1 MSPVEEEHQANG
13 GSLSERE
20 GVSRAVDEQHMNG
33 YSLPGYAHAADS
45 DGATTRRNGFH
56 TNGHAALNG
65 STNSSDGEF
74 TKSQRAALNAM
85 IGFARLVEPT
95 TEPLPVVRADAAQ
108 SVSEASPVANT
119 SSSAS
124 AAGVVAQRPP
134 SDSLAPSHGRT
145 GNGSWPFPPLAES
158 ERLAEP
164 DAAALLLGEP
174 LAHVPLASKTRSE
187 RRKAAAELP
196 SARPQSGLAGGRWP
210 LVPVLAVQ
218 AALSL
223 RMVWNHTASTDEAL
237 YLWSGH
243 LEWLHVL
250 HGLPL
255 PPFPTYF
262 SGAPVVYPPLAAL
275 ANAIG
280 GLAAARIL
288 SLGFMLTA
296 TVLLWATTS
305 LLFDR
310 TAAFFSAGLWAVLGP
325 TQFLGSYATYDAMSL
340 CLLAFATWCA
350 AHARRDRLMARWL
363 IAAAAAITLAN
374 AAKYASMLFDPVVAL
389 VALLAVWP
397 ERGTW
402 WVQHKR
408 AAKHAALHLAIVLV
422 IAADFDIMAMFL
434 GGGWYET
441 GIDQTTFSRVPGD
454 SSARIVLIC
463 SGIWVGAVIVAALV
477 GVAVCV
483 TRDRRPPGRLLLLV
497 VLASAALLAPAEQ
510 ARIDTLT
517 SLDKHVDFGAWFAAI
532 AAGYGISRLIG
543 LLRSPAGR
551 AIACVGAAAA
561 LTVPAVTGVAQAN
574 QIFGQ
579 YGNSSA
585 LVAMLRP
592 LVKANRGR
600 ILMDYGSVP
609 EYYLGVRD
617 WQQWSSTSSLR
628 LPSGR
633 TVSSPV
639 GTTGNPAL
647 YQEYVRRGYFS
658 LIILAFNSQGS
669 MNGSIIA
676 TINEIPAYHFAGE
689 TWYGSQKYGAWVYDP
704 GARS

>member
-1 MSPVEEEHQANG
+1 VSTADEERHA
-13 GSLSERE
+13 
-20 GVSRAVDEQHMNG
+20 NG
-33 YSLPGYAHAADS
+33 YSLPDREAVSGAANEQHVNGYSSPDHAEDTDADS
-45 DGATTRRNGFH
+45 APTRTNGYH
-56 TNGHAALNG
+56 TNGHQALNG
-65 STNSSDGEF
+65 SKNSVDPGF
-74 TKSQRAALNAM
+74 AKSQQAALNAM
-85 IGFARLVEPT
+85 ISFARVSDPLT
-95 TEPLPVVRADAAQ
+95 QPLPAVKVEAAQ
-108 SVSEASPVANT
+108 SVSVASPPA
-119 SSSAS
+119 SPSAS
-124 AAGVVAQRPP
+124 APAGEVGSTPP
-134 SDSLAPSHGRT
+134 G
-145 GNGSWPFPPLAES
+145 
-158 ERLAEP
+158 
-164 DAAALLLGEP
+164 AALLPGEP
-174 LAHVPLASKTRSE
+174 LGHGPPDSKPRND
-187 RRKAAAELP
+187 RRRAAAGQ
-196 SARPQSGLAGGRWP
+196 SVRPLSRIGAGRWP
-210 LVPVLAVQ
+210 LLPVLAVQ

-223 RMVWNHTASTDEAL
+223 RMVWNHSASTDEAL

-275 ANAIG
+275 ANAVG
-280 GLAAARIL
+280 GLAAARLL
-288 SLGFMLTA
+288 SLGFMLAA

-310 TAAFFSAGLWAVLGP
+310 TAAFFSAGFWAVLGP
-325 TQFLGSYATYDAMSL
+325 TQFLGAYATYDAMSL
-340 CLLAFATWCA
+340 CLLALATWCA

-402 WVQHKR
+402 WMQHKR

-441 GIDQTTFSRVPGD
+441 GIGQTTFSRVPGD

-463 SGIWVGAVIVAALV
+463 SGVWVGAVTVAALV
-477 GVAVCV
+477 GVAMCGR
-483 TRDRRPPGRLLLLV
+483 RDRRPPGRLLLLA
-497 VLASAALLAPAEQ
+497 VLAGAALLAPAEQ

-551 AIACVGAAAA
+551 AIARVGAAAA
-561 LTVPAVTGVAQAN
+561 LTLPAATGIAQAN

-628 LPSGR
+628 LPSGH

-647 YQEYVRRGYFS
+647 YQAYVRRGYFS

-676 TINEIPAYHFAGE
+676 TINQIPAYHFVGE

>member
-1 MSPVEEEHQANG
+1 M
-13 GSLSERE
+13 
-20 GVSRAVDEQHMNG
+20 
-33 YSLPGYAHAADS
+33 AA
-45 DGATTRRNGFH
+45 
-56 TNGHAALNG
+56 
-65 STNSSDGEF
+65 
-74 TKSQRAALNAM
+74 
-85 IGFARLVEPT
+85 
-95 TEPLPVVRADAAQ
+95 
-108 SVSEASPVANT
+108 
-119 SSSAS
+119 
-124 AAGVVAQRPP
+124 
-134 SDSLAPSHGRT
+134 
-145 GNGSWPFPPLAES
+145 
-158 ERLAEP
+158 
-164 DAAALLLGEP
+164 
-174 LAHVPLASKTRSE
+174 
-187 RRKAAAELP
+187 
-196 SARPQSGLAGGRWP
+196 GRWP
-210 LVPVLAVQ
+210 LVLVLAVQ

-243 LEWLHVL
+243 LEWLHLL

-262 SGAPVVYPPLAAL
+262 SGAPVIYPPLAAL
-275 ANAIG
+275 ANAVG

-288 SLGFMLTA
+288 SLGFMLVATA
-296 TVLLWATTS
+296 LLWATTS

-340 CLLAFATWCA
+340 CLLALATWGA

-363 IAAAAAITLAN
+363 IMAAVAITLAN

-397 ERGTW
+397 DRGTW
-402 WVQHKR
+402 WKQHKR

-422 IAADFDIMAMFL
+422 IAADFEILAMFL

-441 GIDQTTFSRVPGD
+441 GIAQTTFSRVPGD
-454 SSARIVLIC
+454 STARIVLIC
-463 SGIWVGAVIVAALV
+463 SGIWVGAVIVAALL
-477 GVAVCV
+477 GVVVCV
-483 TRDRRPPGRLLLLV
+483 TRDRRQPGRLLLLAILV
-497 VLASAALLAPAEQ
+497 GAALLAPAEQ

-532 AAGYGISRLIG
+532 AAGYGISRLISF
-543 LLRSPAGR
+543 LRSPTGR
-551 AIACVGAAAA
+551 ALACAGAAAA
-561 LTVPAVTGVAQAN
+561 LALPAVTGVYQAN

-592 LVKANRGR
+592 LIQANRGP

-617 WQQWSSTSSLR
+617 WKQWSSTSSLR

-633 TVSSPV
+633 TASSPV

-658 LIILAFNSQGS
+658 LVILAFGGQGS
-669 MNGSIIA
+669 INRSIIA
-676 TINEIPAYHFAGE
+676 TINEIPAYHFAGQ

>member
-1 MSPVEEEHQANG
+1 
-13 GSLSERE
+13 
-20 GVSRAVDEQHMNG
+20 
-33 YSLPGYAHAADS
+33 
-45 DGATTRRNGFH
+45 
-56 TNGHAALNG
+56 
-65 STNSSDGEF
+65 
-74 TKSQRAALNAM
+74 
-85 IGFARLVEPT
+85 
-95 TEPLPVVRADAAQ
+95 
-108 SVSEASPVANT
+108 
-119 SSSAS
+119 
-124 AAGVVAQRPP
+124 
-134 SDSLAPSHGRT
+134 
-145 GNGSWPFPPLAES
+145 
-158 ERLAEP
+158 
-164 DAAALLLGEP
+164 
-174 LAHVPLASKTRSE
+174 
-187 RRKAAAELP
+187 
-196 SARPQSGLAGGRWP
+196 
-210 LVPVLAVQ
+210 VPVLAVQ

-223 RMVWNHTASTDEAL
+223 RMVWNHSASTDEAL

-288 SLGFMLTA
+288 SLGFMLAA

-310 TAAFFSAGLWAVLGP
+310 RAAFFSAGLWAVLGP

-340 CLLAFATWCA
+340 CLLALATWCA

-363 IAAAAAITLAN
+363 IAAAAAITVAN
-374 AAKYASMLFDPVVAL
+374 AAKYASILFDPVVAL

-422 IAADFDIMAMFL
+422 IAADFDIMALFL

-441 GIDQTTFSRVPGD
+441 GIAQTTFSRVPGD
-454 SSARIVLIC
+454 SSARIILIC

-477 GVAVCV
+477 GVTMCL
-483 TRDRRPPGRLLLLV
+483 TRDRRPPGRLLLLA

-551 AIACVGAAAA
+551 AIACVAASAA
-561 LTVPAVTGVAQAN
+561 LTLPAVTGIAQAN

-592 LVKANRGR
+592 LIKANRGR

-628 LPSGR
+628 LPSGH

-647 YQEYVRRGYFS
+647 YQDYVRRGYFS

-669 MNGSIIA
+669 MDGSIIA
-676 TINEIPAYHFAGE
+676 TINAMPAYHFVGE